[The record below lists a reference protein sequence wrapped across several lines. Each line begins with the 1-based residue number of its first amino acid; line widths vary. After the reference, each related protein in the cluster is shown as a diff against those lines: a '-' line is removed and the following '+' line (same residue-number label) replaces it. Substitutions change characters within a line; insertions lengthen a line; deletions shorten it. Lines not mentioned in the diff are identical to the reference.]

1 MTGNALETLVDAYF
15 AAWNE
20 ADPARRGDM
29 LAAVCAHGAT
39 YTDPTVH
46 AASAAELVAHIGN
59 VLSRLPGS
67 RVIRTSVLDSHHGMV
82 RFSFRRVLADGMVR
96 MDGVDFVELSDDGKL
111 KRIVGFFGP
120 LAAI

>member
-1 MTGNALETLVDAYF
+1 MTDNALETVIDTYF

-20 ADPARRGDM
+20 TDAARRADM
-29 LAAVCAHGAT
+29 LATICAGGAT